1 MFFMSVSVKRKDG
14 ESTGSLLRRFSY
26 LIKRSGVLN
35 VARKKSFFHKEKN
48 KRQRKDE
55 AIKREKILAYRR
67 ELEEAGVINPGQPIP
82 QELMKKIRIDNK

>member
-1 MFFMSVSVKRKDG
+1 MSVSVKRKEG

-35 VARKKSFFHKEKN
+35 AARKKSFFHKDKN

-55 AIKREKILAYRR
+55 AMRREKILVYRK
-67 ELEEAGVINPGQPIP
+67 ELEEEGIISPGQPIP
-82 QELMKKIRIDNK
+82 QELMKKLK